1 MIAAAAQER
10 SEAVSEYFYL
20 VEESAYRRSVLLA
33 EADRDRRLAA
43 VPGVGL
49 RHDLAALLID
59 LAVWLA
65 PASAN
70 ARGRVAL
77 HDERAVARI
86 ARI

>member
-10 SEAVSEYFYL
+10 SEAVGDYFNL
-20 VEESAYRRSVLLA
+20 VEQSRYRRSVLLA
-33 EADRDRRLAA
+33 EADRDRRLSE
-43 VPGVGL
+43 VRGVGL

-65 PASAN
+65 PASAT